1 MDNKKLY
8 SREIKDLFKAKE
20 SFHREL
26 AKMPFEEKI
35 RILTHLQKIASNIR
49 KVSPKKGKKRKA
61 WEIQFGEKGAQK

>member
-8 SREIKDLFKAKE
+8 NKEIEDLFKAKE

-35 RILTHLQKIASNIR
+35 RILVRLQKIANGIR
-49 KVSPKKGKKRKA
+49 KASPKKEEGRKA
-61 WEIQFGEKGAQK
+61 WEI

>member
-8 SREIKDLFKAKE
+8 TKEIEDLFKAKE

-35 RILTHLQKIASNIR
+35 RILVRLQKIANGIR
-49 KVSPKKGKKRKA
+49 KVSSKEEEEEDRKA
-61 WEIQFGEKGAQK
+61 WEI

>member
-8 SREIKDLFKAKE
+8 TKEIEDLFKAKE

-35 RILTHLQKIASNIR
+35 RILVRLQKIANGIR
-49 KVSPKKGKKRKA
+49 KVSSKEEEEEEDRKA
-61 WEIQFGEKGAQK
+61 WEI

>member
-8 SREIKDLFKAKE
+8 SKDIKDLFEAKE

-35 RILTHLQKIASNIR
+35 RILVRLQKIATNIQ
-49 KVSPKKGKKRKA
+49 KASPKKGKERKV
-61 WEIQFGEKGAQK
+61 WET